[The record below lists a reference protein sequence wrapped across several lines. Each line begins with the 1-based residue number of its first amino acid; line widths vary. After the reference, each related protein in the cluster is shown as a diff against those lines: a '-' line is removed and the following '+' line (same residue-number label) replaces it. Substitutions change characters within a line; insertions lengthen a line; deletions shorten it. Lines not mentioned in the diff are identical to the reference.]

1 MHESCLIR
9 NGSGSSRILSLNL
22 EMRFAFAVHRS
33 PFNRAAGGGASGGAV
48 QGVQRVAELPRTSA
62 RTGQKFG
69 SLLEKRLIRS
79 AGESGRRKS

>member
-1 MHESCLIR
+1 MRVAYQKWKWFVSHFVSESR
-9 NGSGSSRILSLNL
+9 D
-22 EMRFAFAVHRS
+22 AFCVRRS
-33 PFNRAAGGGASGGAV
+33 PFAVQPGGGASGGAV